1 MIIPL
6 ILAGIRGGLA
16 LAELG
21 VNAYEGARQLWRGKG
36 PAPGAQGS
44 SQPLSFRD
52 VEQQREQ
59 MRRATA
65 HGSPLTPAP
74 DTARSFTILPP
85 KG

>member
-6 ILAGIRGGLA
+6 ILASIRGGLA

-21 VNAYEGARQLWRGKG
+21 VNAYEGARKLWRGKG

-65 HGSPLTPAP
+65 HVPAP